1 MDGVGIMGGGYARNV
16 LLGQCGIGECNL
28 LNLEERR
35 ISASGA
41 LMNDKTT
48 LMLSDLDL
56 AALLCSRVCHD
67 VISPVGA
74 ITNGLELLEVEDDEG
89 MREMAM
95 GLVKK
100 SARQASAKLQFCRIA
115 FGAAGSAGSIIDM
128 GEAGDVAKAFVGD
141 EKVKLDWQAP
151 RENRPKQQVK
161 LLLNMM
167 LIGMASVPR
176 GGVVTVS
183 ADGSGFLVRAV
194 GEGARINDK
203 VEQVLSGTANID
215 EIDAR
220 LVQPYYTKRLAAAAG
235 LALALS
241 MDGGDV
247 VVAAMPAA

>member
-1 MDGVGIMGGGYARNV
+1 MVGVRAYARNRDA
-16 LLGQCGIGECNL
+16 GQCGIHGLDL
-28 LNLEERR
+28 LNLAGANHIGGRCAM
-35 ISASGA
+35 SDAAS
-41 LMNDKTT
+41 LV
-48 LMLSDLDL
+48 LSDLDL

-74 ITNGLELLEVEDDEG
+74 ITNGLELLDVEDDEA

-128 GEAGDVAKAFVGD
+128 GEAGDVARAFVGE

-176 GGVVTVS
+176 GGTVTTL
-183 ADGSGFLVRAV
+183 ADGQGFVVRAS

-203 VEQVLSGTANID
+203 VEQVLAGTANLD
-215 EIDAR
+215 EI
-220 LVQPYYTKRLAAAAG
+220 
-235 LALALS
+235 
-241 MDGGDV
+241 
-247 VVAAMPAA
+247 